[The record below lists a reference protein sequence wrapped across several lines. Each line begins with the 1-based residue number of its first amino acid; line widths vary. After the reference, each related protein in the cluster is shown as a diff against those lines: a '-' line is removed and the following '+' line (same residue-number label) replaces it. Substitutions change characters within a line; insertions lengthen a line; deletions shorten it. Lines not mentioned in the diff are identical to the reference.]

1 MSAVLAYVR
10 NSWKSIL
17 IVLGFLCL
25 AIALIIGSRYLL
37 RSTLSSSVPAEP
49 TSTSTIINVSDQMK
63 DIARETSKTVNT
75 EPTSTYSTDM
85 TASEKKLAALFYNL
99 GDMPQ

>member
-1 MSAVLAYVR
+1 MRIDFHEFRTYAR
-10 NSWKSIL
+10 T
-17 IVLGFLCL
+17 
-25 AIALIIGSRYLL
+25 ALIRFYPLKSL
-37 RSTLSSSVPAEP
+37 AERP

-75 EPTSTYSTDM
+75 EPTSTYPTDM